1 MRMHNLTIIILTK
14 NEEKS
19 IRQVIQNAQKCADN
33 VLIVDSGSTDKTV
46 KFAESCGAKVVYRA
60 WDNDFAAQRSFA
72 LQHVTTP
79 WVLYLDADEFLDA
92 QLISNIENVL
102 TKNEEKQYSML
113 RRIHAFGFKYKHGI
127 FKPDEVIRMFRT
139 DSVHWEGKV
148 HERPVCEMS
157 KERLK
162 GYIEHYTYENWQ
174 DWWEKAGHY
183 TSIWAEDAYK
193 RNKKSAF
200 FKSAFFHAA
209 YGFFRAYIV
218 EAGFI
223 DGWSGLYSSM
233 LHFIYTLMKYL
244 KLNELYRK
252 NGKAD

>member
-1 MRMHNLTIIILTK
+1 MGVIMKNNLTVIILTK
-14 NEEKS
+14 NEEKT

-46 KFAESCGAKVVYRA
+46 EFAESCRA
-60 WDNDFAAQRSFA
+60 
-72 LQHVTTP
+72 
-79 WVLYLDADEFLDA
+79 LYLDADEFLDTD
-92 QLISNIENVL
+92 LIFAIENVL

-139 DSVHWEGKV
+139 DRVRWEGKV
-148 HERPVCEMS
+148 HERPICEMP

-162 GYIEHYTYENWQ
+162 GYIEHYTYGNWQ
-174 DWWEKAGHY
+174 DWWDKAGHY

-193 RNKKSAF
+193 RNKKASLG
-200 FKSAFFHAA
+200 SAFFHAA
-209 YGFFRAYIV
+209 YGFFRAYII

-223 DGWSGLYSSM
+223 DGWSGLYSS
-233 LHFIYTLMKYL
+233 LQHFIYTMMKYL
-244 KLNELYRK
+244 KLYELNRRK
-252 NGKAD
+252 

>member
-1 MRMHNLTIIILTK
+1 MKNNLTVIILTK
-14 NEEKS
+14 NEEKT

-46 KFAESCGAKVVYRA
+46 EFAESCGAKVVYRA
-60 WDNDFAAQRSFA
+60 WDNDFAAQRNFA
-72 LQHVTTP
+72 LQ
-79 WVLYLDADEFLDA
+79 
-92 QLISNIENVL
+92 
-102 TKNEEKQYSML
+102 KQYSML

-139 DSVHWEGKV
+139 DRVRWEGKV
-148 HERPVCEMS
+148 HERPICEMP

-193 RNKKSAF
+193 RNKKSSVG
-200 FKSAFFHAA
+200 SAFFHAA

-233 LHFIYTLMKYL
+233 LHFIYTVMKYL